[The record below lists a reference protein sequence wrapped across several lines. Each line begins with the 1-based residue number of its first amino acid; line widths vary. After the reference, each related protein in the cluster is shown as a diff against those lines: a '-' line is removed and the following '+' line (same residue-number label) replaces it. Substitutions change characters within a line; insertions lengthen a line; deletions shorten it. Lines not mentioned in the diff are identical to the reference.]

1 MTTGSGTFCP
11 RCGDP
16 VDPAIAGASERG
28 LCTDCYLEDFELVD
42 APDTVDVTVCA
53 HCGAVKRGE
62 DWEDV
67 DARDLTEVAI
77 QEVTAA
83 VKVHREAEDVAW
95 TVEPEQVDPTT
106 IVLHATFTATV
117 RDRDLEEHRE
127 ITVSIGKGTCQR
139 CGKIAGNSYGSVV
152 QVRASDRV
160 PTDEEVDRAVE
171 IAHNVTAD
179 IAEKG
184 DREAFVTEVIDA
196 DHGPDVK
203 LSTPKLGRQVATK
216 IRTELGG
223 NISESETLVTE
234 DADGNEVYRVTYAV
248 RLPAFRPGDVI
259 AVPAVTGPVLV
270 QSVQSNLKG
279 VALKTGDPYE
289 RAFEDGTAPGATK
302 LGSRADAASTTVVA
316 VLDENAIQVLDPAT
330 SETETVSRP
339 SYFDPAD
346 RAVEVFRADQE
357 LFVLPPA

>member
-11 RCGDP
+11 RCGES
-16 VDPAIAGASERG
+16 VDPAVAGETERG
-28 LCTDCYLEDFELVD
+28 LCADCYLADFELVD
-42 APDTVDVTVCA
+42 APETVEVTVCA

-62 DWEDV
+62 DWADV

-77 QEVTAA
+77 QEATAS

-117 RDRDLEEHRE
+117 RDRDLEERRE
-127 ITVSIGKGTCQR
+127 ITVAIGKGTCQR

-160 PTDEEVDRAVE
+160 PTDEEADRAVE
-171 IAHNVTAD
+171 IAHDVTTAF
-179 IAEKG
+179 AEKG

-223 NISESETLVTE
+223 QLSESETLVTE

-259 AVPAVTGPVLV
+259 AVPDVTGPVLV

-279 VALKTGDPYE
+279 VALKTGDPFE
-289 RAFEDGTAPGATK
+289 RSFDDGTVPGATK
-302 LGSRADAASTTVVA
+302 LGSRADAATTTVVA
-316 VLDENAIQVLDPAT
+316 VLDENAVQVLDPAT

-346 RAVEVFRADQE
+346 RSVEVFRADQE
-357 LFVLPPA
+357 LYVLPAA